1 MRSRFLVLL
10 AALASVMVGVA
21 PVRAQV
27 STRPP
32 DGSIGIR
39 LLDAPTNRADDPR
52 AKLYIVDHV
61 SPGTTI
67 SRRVEVSN
75 GLDAPL
81 VIPVYAAA
89 ATIEDGAFHFG
100 DGREQNELT
109 SWTSV
114 EPREVVV
121 PTNGAAIATV
131 TIAVPAKASEGE
143 RYAVIWAESP
153 TAEPKGGGISAVNR
167 VGVRVYLSVGPG
179 GEPRS
184 DFALSDLK
192 AQRGKEGE
200 PVITAMVR
208 NTGGRAL
215 DLVGEV
221 RLTNG
226 PGGLSA
232 GPFPAEF
239 GGTVGIGATA
249 QATVRLSKE
258 LPDGP
263 WDVALTVDTGLLSH
277 DISGRLTFP
286 EAGEATPAASS
297 RLASNLLIVLIVV
310 LVLGLVTWRFLLS
323 RRRSHDEADQPA

>member
-1 MRSRFLVLL
+1 MRSRLLVLL
-10 AALASVMVGVA
+10 AAVGVMVGVA
-21 PVRAQV
+21 PVHAQV

-109 SWTSV
+109 TWTSV
-114 EPREVVV
+114 EPSEVVV

-184 DFALSDLK
+184 DFEIKDLR
-192 AQRGKEGE
+192 AQRNKDGE
-200 PVITAMVR
+200 PVIAATVR

-226 PGGLSA
+226 PAGLSA

-239 GGTVGIGATA
+239 GGTVGIGAAA
-249 QATVRLSKE
+249 QATVRLGKDV
-258 LPDGP
+258 PDGP
-263 WDVALTVDTGLLSH
+263 WDVTLKVDSGLVSH
-277 DISGRLTFP
+277 EISGRLTFP
-286 EAGEATPAASS
+286 EAGEAKLASSS
-297 RLASNLLIVLIVV
+297 RLASNLLIVLVIVIV
-310 LVLGLVTWRFLLS
+310 LALITWRFLLA
-323 RRRSHDEADQPA
+323 RKRSHDEDGQPA